1 MRRLAAA
8 GLVTLGLLGLGGTC
22 QAPPPWHDVSGT
34 WVAVSADDG
43 QSVALE
49 RPGGGSEEAHVGLV
63 LALESTVPEDREP
76 LPVEGWVCVSADAGL
91 GLAGTYELDPG
102 ASAWAGSDYG
112 GARLDVVARADDGRV
127 VEVAQAFMVNSSP
140 EELENAIITFTDP
153 ERAALGTI
161 RFEGFRRADA
171 AVRCP

>member
-76 LPVEGWVCVSADAGL
+76 LPVEGSRTWQWTTAAPALAASRAELAICSGVTGMAGCLPTVSPPPV
-91 GLAGTYELDPG
+91 T
-102 ASAWAGSDYG
+102 
-112 GARLDVVARADDGRV
+112 
-127 VEVAQAFMVNSSP
+127 AQVMMTFDCMKSS
-140 EELENAIITFTDP
+140 
-153 ERAALGTI
+153 
-161 RFEGFRRADA
+161 
-171 AVRCP
+171 C